1 MKIRSAAA
9 ADAEAMCEIYNYEV
23 LQSKA
28 TLDLVP
34 RTLDEQRQW
43 ITDRSGG
50 LRAIVAEVDERVV
63 GFASLSFY
71 RDRPG
76 YRGSVE
82 DSVYVDRQAQGKG
95 IGSALLTELIRTA
108 EAHGF
113 HTIMSRIVGP
123 QEASVRL
130 HQKFGFEMV
139 GIERQVGRKF
149 GQWHDVGLMQLLFTD
164 RPST

>member
-1 MKIRSAAA
+1 MKIRSAVA
-9 ADAEAMCEIYNYEV
+9 ADAEAMRELYNYEV
-23 LQSKA
+23 LQSNT

-34 RTLDEQRQW
+34 RSLEEQKQW
-43 ITDRSGG
+43 ITERSGG
-50 LRAIVAEVDERVV
+50 LRAIVAEVDGNVA

-76 YRGSVE
+76 YRSAVE
-82 DSVYVDRQAQGKG
+82 DSVYVAGNIQGQG
-95 IGSALLTELIRTA
+95 IGSALLTELIETA
-108 EAHGF
+108 KAHGF

-130 HQKFGFEMV
+130 HQKFGFTMV

-149 GQWHDVGLMQLLFTD
+149 GHWHDVGLMQLMLEN
-164 RPST
+164 STPE